1 MYRPL
6 PEFLTISGSSIDGL
20 GLVATSPLE
29 SNLVLGIGH
38 IKDSRFENGY
48 SRTPLGG
55 FINHSDIPNC
65 EIYEDG
71 DFLKLRTIKKIEVG
85 KELTLCYTLYKVK
98 Q

>member
-20 GLVATSPLE
+20 GIVARIALSPNLE
-29 SNLVLGIGH
+29 LGIGH
-38 IKDSRFENGY
+38 IKDSRFEYGY

-55 FINHSDIPNC
+55 FVNHSDIPNC

-85 KELTLCYTLYKVK
+85 QELTLCYTLYKVR
-98 Q
+98 

>member
-1 MYRPL
+1 MFRPL
-6 PEFLTISGSSIDGL
+6 PEFLTISGSAINGL
-20 GLVATSPLE
+20 GLGATSPLKL
-29 SNLVLGIGH
+29 NLELGIGH

-55 FINHSDIPNC
+55 FVNHSDIPNC

-85 KELTLCYTLYKVK
+85 QELTLCYTLYKVR
-98 Q
+98 